1 MIESITIN
9 NTVERKELNEL
20 AAKVQKPEEAADII
34 KQYEEV
40 LRTERKGMVS
50 VAYYQDKIFKR
61 LTEKEKF
68 IQMVSK
74 LKIHK
79 TLLFLK

>member
-1 MIESITIN
+1 MIESITISI
-9 NTVERKELNEL
+9 TVERKELNEP

-34 KQYEEV
+34 KQYQEV

>member
-1 MIESITIN
+1 MIESITIS

-79 TLLFLK
+79 TQLFLK

>member
-1 MIESITIN
+1 MIESITIS

-20 AAKVQKPEEAADII
+20 AVKVQKPEEAADII

>member
-1 MIESITIN
+1 MIESITIS

-34 KQYEEV
+34 KQYQEA

>member
-1 MIESITIN
+1 MIESITIS

-40 LRTERKGMVS
+40 LRTERKSMVS